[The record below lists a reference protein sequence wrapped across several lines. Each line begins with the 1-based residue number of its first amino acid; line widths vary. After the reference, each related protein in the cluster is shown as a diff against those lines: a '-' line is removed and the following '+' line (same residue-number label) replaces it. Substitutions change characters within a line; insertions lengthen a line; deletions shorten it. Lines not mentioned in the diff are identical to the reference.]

1 MKHFFL
7 KGSNNSGSVVFENAG
22 FGEIKDH
29 SIITTPLQ
37 ELSSAIKVYV
47 CAYLTS
53 KGIFRSTS

>member
-7 KGSNNSGSVVFENAG
+7 KGSNNSGSVVFENDG

-37 ELSSAIKVYV
+37 ELSSAMEGLGVFLSYV
-47 CAYLTS
+47 
-53 KGIFRSTS
+53 KM